1 MSPSLFPFSP
11 LVFLFLSNSF
21 VPFAALFFLPASHT
35 SSLTS
40 PFFDILSYQFP
51 SFSFQTSLDPL
62 NSDRLE
68 TVTDISKAC
77 QMALSILNDLLNYDK
92 LEDGT

>member
-1 MSPSLFPFSP
+1 MST
-11 LVFLFLSNSF
+11 
-21 VPFAALFFLPASHT
+21 LFFLSVSHT

-40 PFFDILSYQFP
+40 PSFTNFLSS
-51 SFSFQTSLDPL
+51 SFLTSLDPL

-77 QMALSILNDLLNYDK
+77 QMALSILNDLLNFDK
-92 LEDGT
+92 LEDGTHSTLY